1 MVTKPSPTSSP
12 RPDSNSKAGERL
24 SGSQR
29 RGVTAPPVLASE
41 ALREDV
47 APLCPWS
54 GAFRVWDGVLG
65 LVVALAGLLIHL
77 GVWRPAPGGPWIA
90 YVVGAALILLGALP
104 LPYVARGVGSLA
116 LGMVVVVMGMGGIG
130 PLADVTGTGRSPL
143 WALLYV
149 LAGTALAAAL
159 LFRARYREYLGARVT
174 LLVAMVFSLPAVAHA
189 GVSAATGPL
198 GATITSGLVVLVIIA
213 SLLGFMG
220 DGTTTIS
227 TIWAVVVIAVLGFH
241 RMAEPFWAGTGW
253 DAYHQGIRAGLIL
266 MVACTLTSK
275 GLFQLL
281 AAAFAPDARRVDVL
295 RSRQPSLHR
304 ASGIDG

>member
-12 RPDSNSKAGERL
+12 RPDSDVKAGERL

-29 RGVTAPPVLASE
+29 RGGTAPPVLASE

-47 APLCPWS
+47 APLCPWN

-65 LVVALAGLLIHL
+65 LLVASAGLLVHL
-77 GVWRPAPGGPWIA
+77 GVWRPALGGPWIA
-90 YVVGAALILLGALP
+90 YVLGVALILLGALP
-104 LPYVARGVGSLA
+104 LPYLARGVGSLT
-116 LGMVVVVMGMGGIG
+116 LGMLLVVTGLGGIG
-130 PLADVTGTGRSPL
+130 PLADVTGSGGSPL
-143 WALLYV
+143 WALSYV

-159 LFRARYREYLGARVT
+159 LFRARYREFLGARVT
-174 LLVAMVFSLPAVAHA
+174 LLVAMVFSLPAAAHA
-189 GVSAATGPL
+189 GLTAAMGPL
-198 GATITSGLVVLVIIA
+198 GATITAGLVLIVILA

-227 TIWAVVVIAVLGFH
+227 TVWAVVVIVVLGLQ
-241 RMAEPFWAGTGW
+241 RVAEPFWIGTGW
-253 DAYHQGIRAGLIL
+253 DGYHQGIRAGLIL

-295 RSRQPSLHR
+295 RNRQPSLHR
-304 ASGIDG
+304 ASGIDP